1 MWQTLVS
8 GSAIAHLLIGVWSLV
23 STLAQGAP
31 DGGTWAVMQVI
42 GPCIAAGLAAVLADT
57 LGTPLPAV
65 LSLPEMPAHT

>member
-8 GSAIAHLLIGVWSLV
+8 GSAIAHLMIGAWSLV

-31 DGGTWAVMQVI
+31 DGWTWAVMQVV
-42 GPCIAAGLAAVLADT
+42 GPCVAAGLVAALADT

-65 LSLPEMPAHT
+65 LSLPAMPANT